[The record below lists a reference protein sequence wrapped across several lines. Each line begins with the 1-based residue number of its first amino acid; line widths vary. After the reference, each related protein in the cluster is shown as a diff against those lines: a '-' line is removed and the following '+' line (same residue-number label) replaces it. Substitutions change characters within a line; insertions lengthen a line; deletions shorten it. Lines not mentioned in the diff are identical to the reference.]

1 MESEQTF
8 TCGNSKYYVTKRDG
22 FFIVRRQ
29 GWIARTFIGYGRDLA
44 EAMTLITHDARSGRI
59 RAA

>member
-1 MESEQTF
+1 MEYEQTF
-8 TCGNSKYYVTKRDG
+8 ICGNSKYYVTKRDG

-29 GWIARTFIGYGRDLA
+29 GWIARTFIGYSHDLA
-44 EAMTLITHDARSGRI
+44 EALALIRHDAQSSGI

>member
-1 MESEQTF
+1 MESEQAF
-8 TCGNSKYYVTKRDG
+8 TCGNSKYYVTRRDG

-29 GWIARTFIGYGRDLA
+29 DWMARTFIGYGHDLA
-44 EAMTLITHDARSGRI
+44 EAMMLIRYDARSSRI